1 MKTQVTIAWAPQADY
16 QDRNKVLKYINKAA
30 LVDNVKAGQAAL
42 EAYDDPDNYPSG
54 SPEMLSKA
62 QLFDEYQ
69 RLVAL
74 YTAVMNGEKG
84 ITEKTAPVEE
94 KKPEKGNIYE
104 LRLKMIANSHKGF
117 ADGSSVG
124 FMTEIRDILNE
135 GHSVDQLLTEVRPYV
150 TEQFGEKNTDEL
162 LSLLK
167 VAIGDD
173 NGATFLKNYE
183 EGIKQAKRDAKRAS
197 KKSAGTT
204 AEKKVKSAPTA
215 DKNAESHGNRA
226 DAQDRLDRYTAE
238 LKEKEAL
245 LTADQFP
252 TKDEKK
258 ACVKRIASLHRKIAR
273 ANRALGNGAETT
285 TNNE

>member
-42 EAYDDPDNYPSG
+42 EAYDDPGNYPSG
-54 SPEMLSKA
+54 SPDMLSKA

-69 RLVAL
+69 RLTAL
-74 YTAVMNGEKG
+74 YNDVMAGRKGKAEKP
-84 ITEKTAPVEE
+84 APEPKAKE
-94 KKPEKGNIYE
+94 EKGNIYE
-104 LRLKMIANSHKGF
+104 LRLKVIANSLKGF
-117 ADGSSVG
+117 VDGSSVG
-124 FMTEIRDILNE
+124 FMTEIRDILND

-150 TEQFGEKNTDEL
+150 AEQFGEKNTDEL

-183 EGIKQAKRDAKRAS
+183 EDIRKAKKARKG
-197 KKSAGTT
+197 SAGTT
-204 AEKKVKSAPTA
+204 GEKKAKSAPAA

-226 DAQDRLDRYTAE
+226 GAQERLDRYTAE

-252 TKDEKK
+252 TKDDKK

>member
-1 MKTQVTIAWAPQADY
+1 MKTQVTINWAPKADY

-30 LVDNVKAGQAAL
+30 IVNAVTEAQLAL
-42 EAYDDPDNYPSG
+42 SEYDSECPDG
-54 SPEMLSKA
+54 SPDMMAKA

-69 RLVAL
+69 RLTAL
-74 YTAVMNGEKG
+74 YNRVIAGEVDK
-84 ITEKTAPVEE
+84 VEE
-94 KKPEKGNIYE
+94 QEPEVEVESEKGNIYE
-104 LRLKMIANSHKGF
+104 LRLKMIANSLKGF

-124 FMTEIRDILNE
+124 FMDEIQDILNE
-135 GHSVDQLLTEVRPYV
+135 GWGVDQLLTEVRPYV
-150 TEQFGEKNTDEL
+150 AEQFGEKNTDEL

-183 EGIKQAKRDAKRAS
+183 EDIKQAKRDAKRAA

-204 AEKKVKSAPTA
+204 GEKKAKSASNTE
-215 DKNAESHGNRA
+215 KKGESHGNRA

-245 LTADQFP
+245 LAADKFA

-258 ACVKRIASLHRKIAR
+258 ACVKRIASLNRKIAR
-273 ANRALGNGAETT
+273 ANRALGIAE
-285 TNNE
+285 

>member
-1 MKTQVTIAWAPQADY
+1 MKTQNSPIVINWAPQADY

-30 LVDNVKAGQAAL
+30 LVDNVKAGQIAL
-42 EAYDDPDNYPSG
+42 EAYDDPENYPAG
-54 SPEMLSKA
+54 SPDMLSKA

-84 ITEKTAPVEE
+84 VTEKAVPVEE
-94 KKPEKGNIYE
+94 KTAEKGNIYE
-104 LRLKMIANSHKGF
+104 LRLKMIANSLKGF
-117 ADGSSVG
+117 VDGSSVG
-124 FMTEIRDILNE
+124 FMAEIRDILNE
-135 GHSVDQLLTEVRPYV
+135 GYSVDQLLTEVRPYV
-150 TEQFGEKNTDEL
+150 AEQFGEKNTDEL
-162 LSLLK
+162 LQLLG

-173 NGATFLKNYE
+173 NGATFLRNYE
-183 EGIKQAKRDAKRAS
+183 EGVKMAKKEAKRARKGS
-197 KKSAGTT
+197 GGTTGEKKSKRASN
-204 AEKKVKSAPTA
+204 AEKKG
-215 DKNAESHGNRA
+215 ESHGNRA

-245 LTADQFP
+245 LTADRFA

-273 ANRALGNGAETT
+273 ANRALGI
-285 TNNE
+285 NE

>member
-1 MKTQVTIAWAPQADY
+1 MKTQNSTIAINWTPQADY

-42 EAYDDPDNYPSG
+42 EAYDDPENYPSG
-54 SPEMLSKA
+54 SPEMLGKA

-74 YTAVMNGEKG
+74 YNDVMAGRKGKVEKP
-84 ITEKTAPVEE
+84 APEPEPEE
-94 KKPEKGNIYE
+94 EKGNIYE
-104 LRLKMIANSHKGF
+104 LRLKVIANSLKGF
-117 ADGSSVG
+117 VDGSSVG
-124 FMTEIRDILNE
+124 FMHEIQNILNE
-135 GHSVDQLLTEVRPYV
+135 GYSVDQLLTEVRPYV
-150 TEQFGEKNTDEL
+150 VKKFGEKNTDEL

-183 EGIKQAKRDAKRAS
+183 ESIKQAKKDAKRAA

-204 AEKKVKSAPTA
+204 AEKKTKSAS
-215 DKNAESHGNRA
+215 NAEKKDESHGNRA
-226 DAQDRLDRYTAE
+226 DAQNRLDRYTAE

-245 LTADQFP
+245 LAADQFP
-252 TKDEKK
+252 TKDDKK

-273 ANRALGNGAETT
+273 ANRALDIAE
-285 TNNE
+285 